1 MLRSA
6 LLLTLANL
14 AMRGVTMLF
23 QVYLTGQV
31 GAAGVGLLQL
41 IMTVHSFAVT
51 VGTSGIR
58 VAAMYLS
65 AQEYGLRR
73 FGGVR

>member
-1 MLRSA
+1 MSLSKRVPMLRSA
-6 LLLTLANL
+6 LLLTLANF
-14 AMRGVTMLF
+14 AMRGVSMVF

-41 IMTVHSFAVT
+41 IMTVHAFSVT

-58 VAAMYLS
+58 VAAM
-65 AQEYGLRR
+65 
-73 FGGVR
+73 